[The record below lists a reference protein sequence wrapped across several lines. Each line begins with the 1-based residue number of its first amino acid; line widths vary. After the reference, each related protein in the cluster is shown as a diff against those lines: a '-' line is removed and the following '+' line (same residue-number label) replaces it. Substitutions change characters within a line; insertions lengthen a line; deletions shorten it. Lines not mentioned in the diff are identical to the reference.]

1 MECDFVK
8 TNAGLIPAND
18 TARDWFAKV
27 KLGRAVR
34 GNFVQPRNPVFHA
47 KFFALMNVGFGYFE
61 ETAPPVT
68 HNGVEI
74 KPDFERFR
82 KDSTIL
88 AGKDHFVT
96 NIKGEVR
103 AEADSISFASMDSE
117 EFETLY
123 NSVLQVLMT
132 RVLKG
137 SQWSKERINEA
148 VEAIAGFA

>member
-1 MECDFVK
+1 MNCNFVK

-18 TARDWFAKV
+18 ESREWFAKV
-27 KLGRAVR
+27 KLGRIVS
-34 GNFVQPRNPVFHA
+34 GKFVQPRNPIFHA

-61 ETAPPVT
+61 ETAPPIM
-68 HNGVEI
+68 HNGQEV

-82 KDSTIL
+82 KDITIL
-88 AGKDHFVT
+88 AGKFYYVT

-103 AEADSISFASMDSE
+103 AEADSISFASMDAE
-117 EFETLY
+117 TFETLY
-123 NSVLQVLMT
+123 NSVLQVLMQ

-137 SQWSKERINEA
+137 PQWSKERINEA